1 MTSTHKKQLAAIG
14 VGTALS
20 IGLVLT
26 GWTLAARA
34 GLELAVACRCAGV
47 CSQLLLGSAIFLPLA
62 LRHPAAA
69 RRDGFVALW
78 FILSVSFNFLWELPL
93 VVFKPQLT
101 TIPVTLANLPRAIGW
116 WSYTL
121 SDAHYFHASPFMITV
136 ELWWL
141 LANGFAIVG
150 LVLWRRG
157 REVHAFLLLGVA
169 GALQA
174 YNASI
179 YVVGNGVIDHF
190 SNIPAGSRLAL
201 LLYWG
206 FNLLWTGAAITAS
219 VLAFRAQLAAARR

>member
-1 MTSTHKKQLAAIG
+1 MTFAHKKQLAAIG
-14 VGTALS
+14 VGLALA
-20 IGLVLT
+20 IGVVLT

-34 GLELAVACRCAGV
+34 GLPLALACRYAGV
-47 CSQLLLGSAIFLPLA
+47 SSQLLLAAAIFLPLA
-62 LRHPAAA
+62 LPHPPAA

-141 LANGFAIVG
+141 LANAFAIVG
-150 LVLWRRG
+150 LYLWRRG
-157 REVHAFLLLGVA
+157 QLVHAFLLLGVS

-174 YNASI
+174 YNASL
-179 YVVGNGVIDHF
+179 YVVGNGVMDHF
-190 SNIPAGSRLAL
+190 SNVPSGSKLAWV
-201 LLYWG
+201 LYLG
-206 FNLLWTGAAITAS
+206 FNLLWTAAATTAS